1 MSQKILK
8 YKIPKGSKDC
18 KGVECETDLEFD
30 IPMPE
35 TPTPA
40 AVFIPQPS
48 IVPNTP
54 ATIPT
59 PPATTGH
66 EGHDH
71 SKKLTH
77 EELAELIPKG
87 INYAKCVGSDCGGM
101 KIKNSIQTTKYKTC
115 PNGDCEANTVPKGTD
130 FCPYCNK
137 GIAEDAELDDGIDIT
152 KEEEDDEND

>member
-18 KGVECETDLEFD
+18 KGVECEIDLEFD

-48 IVPNTP
+48 IVPQ
-54 ATIPT
+54 TIAPQV
-59 PPATTGH
+59 AVTTGH

-137 GIAEDAELDDGIDIT
+137 GIAEDADLDDGIDIT
-152 KEEEDDEND
+152 KEEEEDSDE